1 MAELFDRIRIIP
13 REDNFLDRITGSS
26 GQIYTNRDT
35 GSLRVYNG
43 NTVGGTEVARA
54 DFQNIDSNAQIDLQ
68 SKKNRIRFHWDTLS
82 DLETEV
88 DPVVYHGMIAHVH
101 AEGRLYFAHAG
112 EWLPVANLAEA
123 QSIPYQADTE
133 DELPWVEGIWDFG
146 NNIIKYA
153 NAIQLEADLANYDAG
168 VYHGMTM
175 HVHETGA
182 LYYAHAGEWRKLI
195 TDTAHSDVESAGYV
209 SPLSAVAYS
218 NSYTDLN
225 NTPTSITDFG
235 ITDGS
240 NGQVLSTDGAGA
252 FSFVDPSGGSATAF
266 STVISDDGSYTA
278 ESTTDLAIA
287 GGTNIATEVVTDSD
301 TVTVN
306 LQSFSIDF
314 LSDVDTATNPPS
326 SGQVL
331 KWDGA
336 KWAPGTDVAEG
347 GSGLDADTL
356 DGQDGSY
363 YLNYNNFTNTPNV
376 LTLDS
381 LSVGNELTAAG
392 NGAVTYDNTSGVFRY
407 TPPTAEGIGALTEV
421 AFDDL
426 TSTPTTVA
434 GYGITDAFSGDY
446 SDLSNTPSIP
456 SVLTDLGI
464 TDGADGEVLT
474 TDGAGNFEFAAVS
487 GGGGDPDQNIFATVS
502 SDSGSITADT
512 VTDTLTIA
520 GGADIATSVS
530 GDTVTIDFTGS
541 SGASQNLFETVSAD
555 SGSTTAD
562 TNTDTLT
569 VSGGTD
575 ITTSVSGDTVT
586 ISYTGSGGGAANFN
600 ELTDV
605 GSAGIDVND
614 IFEAAIVT
622 LRVDNNGASAYTF
635 NSHYSGDNPT
645 IYALSG
651 TTIAFDLDQ
660 IGGHP
665 FEIQDSGGSAI
676 SSGLVHVSA
685 AGSVST
691 GASAQGFDSGTLY
704 WRIQESLSG
713 NYQYQCQFHSGMNG
727 TITVKRLSAI

>member
-1 MAELFDRIRIIP
+1 MSELFDRIRIIP

-26 GQIYTNRDT
+26 GQIYTNKNT

-54 DFQNIDSNAQIDLQ
+54 DFQNINSDAQLDLQ

-101 AEGRLYFAHAG
+101 SEGRLYFAHAG
-112 EWLPVANLAEA
+112 EWIPVANLAEA
-123 QSIPYQADTE
+123 QSIPYEADTE
-133 DELPWVEGIWDFG
+133 DELQWVEGTWDFG

-182 LYYAHAGEWRKLI
+182 LYYAHAGKWRKLI
-195 TDTAHSDVESAGYV
+195 TDIAHSDVESAGYV

-218 NSYTDLN
+218 NSYDDLD
-225 NTPTSITDFG
+225 NTPVSILEFG
-235 ITDGS
+235 IADGE
-240 NGQVLSTDGAGA
+240 NGQVLSTDGAGT
-252 FSFVDPSGGSATAF
+252 FSFVDPSGGSAAAF
-266 STVISDDGSYTA
+266 SAVISDDGTYTA

-287 GGTNIATEVVTDSD
+287 GGTNIATEVVTDSN

-314 LSDVDTATNPPS
+314 LSDVDTVTNPPS

-392 NGAVTYDNTSGVFRY
+392 NGAVSYDNTSGVFRY

-446 SDLSNTPSIP
+446 TDLSNTPSIP
-456 SVLTDLGI
+456 SALTDLGI

-474 TDGAGNFEFAAVS
+474 TDGAGNFGFAAVS
-487 GGGGDPDQNIFATVS
+487 GGGGDPDQNIFATIS
-502 SDSGSITADT
+502 SDSGSTTADT

-562 TNTDTLT
+562 ASTDTLT

-586 ISYTGSGGGAANFN
+586 ISYTGSGVGAANLN

-635 NSHYSGDNPT
+635 DSHYAGDNPT

-651 TTIAFDLDQ
+651 TTIAFDIDQ

-665 FEIQDSGGSAI
+665 FEIQDSGGTAI
-676 SSGLVHVSA
+676 SSGLIHVSA
-685 AGSVST
+685 TGSVST